1 MANHTVQQTTQVK
14 EPIISFGKKER
25 KLLLDPLNDNNP
37 ITVQVLGICSALA
50 VTTLL
55 LKAVTMALA
64 VIFVLAFSNLFTS
77 LLRNYIPKEVRM
89 IAQLIIIATL
99 VTVVALA
106 LKAWDYPLYKE
117 LSVFVGLIIT
127 NCIVMGR
134 LEAFAL
140 ANKPWPSFIDGIGNA
155 LGYSII
161 LIMIATVRELFGKG
175 TIMGWKIIGPTSEYL
190 LNTTS
195 LSWLSWYQPNNLMV
209 LFPSAMFVLG
219 IIIWLH
225 RSWNRKLIDVS

>member
-1 MANHTVQQTTQVK
+1 MSNTTVQQDTPVK
-14 EPIISFGKKER
+14 QPIISFGKKER
-25 KLLLDPLNDNNP
+25 KLLVDPLNDNNP

-77 LLRNYIPKEVRM
+77 LLRHYIPKEVRM

-140 ANKPWPSFIDGIGNA
+140 ANKPWPSFLDGIGNA

-175 TIMGWKIIGPTSEYL
+175 SIMGWKIIGPTSEYL
-190 LNTTS
+190 LNTNNLT
-195 LSWLSWYQPNNLMV
+195 WLSWYQPNNLMV